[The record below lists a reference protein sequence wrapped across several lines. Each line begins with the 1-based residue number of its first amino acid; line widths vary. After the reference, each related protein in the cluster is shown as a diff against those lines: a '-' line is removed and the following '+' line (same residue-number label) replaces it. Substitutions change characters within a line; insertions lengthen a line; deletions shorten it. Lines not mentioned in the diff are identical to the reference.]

1 MAVLQLIT
9 ACNPRAIPTVIFPA
23 KPQPQPQKPVSA
35 PVQQPPVQPKAVTK
49 TVSVRAS
56 ESANPDLQGRPSP
69 LQIRIFLHSELAKF
83 ESASFEQLFEF
94 GNLTSISQPLF
105 VKIIKP
111 GSEAQFDI
119 SVEPQHKV
127 LAIAAAYRDIGKAKW
142 LHTVATDDLNDIS
155 LDFILTEY
163 SVDLANQ

>member
-1 MAVLQLIT
+1 MSVLQLVT

-23 KPQPQPQKPVSA
+23 KPQSSVLA
-35 PVQQPPVQPKAVTK
+35 QQGSVQPKAVIK
-49 TVSVRAS
+49 TVSIRAS

-69 LQIRIFLHSELAKF
+69 LQVRIFLHSEPAQF
-83 ESASFEQLFEF
+83 ESTSFEQLFEF
-94 GNLTSISQPLF
+94 GNLTRISEPLF

-111 GSEAQFDI
+111 GTEAQFDI
-119 SVEPQHKV
+119 SVESRHKM

-142 LHTVATDDLNDIS
+142 LHTIATDDLNDTS

-163 SVDLANQ
+163 SVDLANR